1 MGNAITCHVG
11 LDTSKDAIVG
21 YAAFVNE
28 DEDVEFKVG
37 NLRSEVRR
45 MVRRMKRKAEGLV
58 RFCYEAGAF
67 GYELQRWIRAEGA
80 ECVVVAPSLIPR
92 RPGERVKTDR
102 RDAKKLCELD
112 RAGLLTEVRPPTP
125 DEEAARDLLRGRED
139 LLGDLRRCR
148 QRIKSMLL
156 RRGLS
161 MPGSKSSWTLTYRRW
176 LRDLVWDHEAD
187 RLAFGDYL
195 LSFEQAE
202 ARMKHL
208 EAKIKEISEQD
219 PWRQRVGWLRCLRGV
234 DTLTAMT
241 LLTELHGSQRFCT
254 PRELMSYLGLVPS
267 ENSSGDKV
275 HRGGISHAGNR
286 HGRRVLI
293 EAAHHYAKRPAVR
306 GALQKR
312 REGQPEWVLAI
323 ADKAQLRLHRR
334 FWRLLANG
342 KARNK
347 VVTAVARELAGF
359 IWAILQEPGSV
370 DSATKAA

>member
-21 YAAFVNE
+21 YATLGNE
-28 DEDVEFKVG
+28 DEDVEFRVG

-45 MVRRMKRKAEGLV
+45 MVRRLKRRTDGMV
-58 RFCYEAGAF
+58 SFCYEAGAF

-92 RPGERVKTDR
+92 RPGDRVKTDR
-102 RDAKKLCELD
+102 RDAKKLCELH
-112 RAGLLTEVRPPTP
+112 RAGLLTEVHPPTP
-125 DEEAARDLLRGRED
+125 KEEAARDLIRGRED
-139 LLGDLRRCR
+139 LLGDLRRSR

-156 RRGLS
+156 RRGVS
-161 MPGSKSSWTLTYRRW
+161 MPGSRSSWTLAYRRW

-187 RLAFGDYL
+187 RLVFGDYL
-195 LSFEQAE
+195 LAFEQAE

-208 EAKIKEISEQD
+208 EARIKEISEQD

-267 ENSSGDKV
+267 ESSSGNKV
-275 HRGGISHAGNR
+275 QRGGISHAGNR

-312 REGQPEWVLAI
+312 REGQPEWVVVI

-359 IWAILQEPGSV
+359 IWAILQESDSM
-370 DSATKAA
+370 DSAKKAA

>member
-11 LDTSKDAIVG
+11 LDTSKDAIVV
-21 YAAFVNE
+21 YAAFVNV
-28 DEDVEFKVG
+28 DEAVEFRVG

-45 MVRRMKRKAEGLV
+45 MVRRLKRQAGGLV
-58 RFCYEAGAF
+58 SFCYEAGAF

-102 RDAKKLCELD
+102 RDAKKLCELF
-112 RAGLLTEVRPPTP
+112 RAGLLTEVHPPTP
-125 DEEAARDLLRGRED
+125 EEEAARDLIRGRED

-161 MPGSKSSWTLTYRRW
+161 MPGSKGNWTLPYRRW
-176 LRDLVWDHEAD
+176 LRNLVWDHEAD

-195 LSFEQAE
+195 LAFEQAE

-208 EAKIKEISEQD
+208 EAKIKEISEQE
-219 PWRQRVGWLRCLRGV
+219 PWRARVGWLRCLRGV

-241 LLTELHGSQRFCT
+241 LLTELHGSQRFCS
-254 PRELMSYLGLVPS
+254 PRELMSFLGLVPS
-267 ENSSGDKV
+267 ENSSGGKV
-275 HRGGISHAGNR
+275 QRGGISHAGNR

-306 GALQKR
+306 GPLKKR

-323 ADKAQLRLHRR
+323 ADEAQLRLHRR

-370 DSATKAA
+370 DSAKKAA

>member
-1 MGNAITCHVG
+1 VG

-275 HRGGISHAGNR
+275 QRGGISHAGNR

-293 EAAHHYAKRPAVR
+293 EAAHHYAKRPTVR

>member
-275 HRGGISHAGNR
+275 QRGGISHAGNR